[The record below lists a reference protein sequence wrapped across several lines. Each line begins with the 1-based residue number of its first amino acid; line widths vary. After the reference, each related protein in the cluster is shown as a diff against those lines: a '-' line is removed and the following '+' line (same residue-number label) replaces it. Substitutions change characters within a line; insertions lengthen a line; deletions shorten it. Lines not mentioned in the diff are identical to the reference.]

1 MRFEVKEVSRQ
12 EISREKVFQAK
23 GIPEAEALRWGI
35 PVTFRE
41 EQAWARSRQ
50 MIIRPHR
57 PL

>member
-12 EISREKVFQAK
+12 KISREKVFQAK
-23 GIPEAEALRWGI
+23 GIAGAEALRWGI
-35 PVTFRE
+35 PVKFRE
-41 EQAWARSRQ
+41 QQAWAWSRQ